1 MRTLTI
7 PAALLLTTVFAM
19 GCGDQKSPTEVS
31 EVELG
36 PQFNMAPAEF
46 TMPFSFPEFNPCTKL
61 EHTLSGEL
69 TVKQHIFA
77 NHGNAVISF
86 DVTSD
91 DGFSGSAVQLI
102 TLRGTITEEEGF
114 LPEPTLTDVT
124 NVNMS
129 NDSRQRISLHL
140 RFHITIDGGVLRVI
154 VAEHSERCVGKPAA

>member
-19 GCGDQKSPTEVS
+19 GCGDQKSPTAVS

-36 PQFNMAPAEF
+36 PQFNMAPEEF
-46 TMPFSFPEFNPCTKL
+46 TVPFSFPDFNPCTEL

-77 NHGNAVISF
+77 NHANAVASF

-91 DGFSGSAVQLI
+91 DGFSGSAVQHI
-102 TLRGTITEEEGF
+102 TLRGTITEEGF

-124 NVNMS
+124 NVNLS
-129 NDSRQRISLHL
+129 NDSGQRISLHL
-140 RFHITIDGGVLRVI
+140 RFHVTIDGGVLRVI
-154 VAEHSERCVGKPAA
+154 VAEVSSRCVGQPAA